1 MREGEKTFQELLF
14 NAREAFMAKM
24 VDLLRY
30 LNSNKIEFQVIEH
43 DPAFSAH
50 EVALRTKVPESEM
63 AKAIL
68 IRIEDHYW
76 MAVLRADQ
84 RIDHQLLKRTFAA
97 KNVHIA
103 HEEDLGLLFPD
114 CQIGA
119 MPPFGNLYGLPVLV
133 EDGLAGDD
141 DIVFNACTH
150 TKAIR
155 MKFKDFRRLAKP
167 VIAAFAEPKRVTADR
182 ELQD

>member
-1 MREGEKTFQELLF
+1 
-14 NAREAFMAKM
+14 MAKM
-24 VDLLRY
+24 TDLLRY
-30 LNSNKIEFQVIEH
+30 LNSNKVEFQVLEH

-50 EVALRTKVPESEM
+50 DVAVRTNIPESEM

-68 IRIEDHYW
+68 IRIEEHFW

-84 RIDHQLLKRTFAA
+84 RINEQLLKRTFAA
-97 KNVHIA
+97 KNVHLA

-133 EDGLAGDD
+133 EDGLAEDEE
-141 DIVFNACTH
+141 IVFNACTH

-155 MKFKDFRRLAKP
+155 MKFRDFRRLAKP
-167 VIAAFAEPKRVTADR
+167 VIAAFADAKRVVADR

>member
-1 MREGEKTFQELLF
+1 
-14 NAREAFMAKM
+14 MAKM
-24 VDLLRY
+24 TDLIRY
-30 LNSNKIEFQVIEH
+30 LSSNKVEFQVLEH

-50 EVALRTKVPESEM
+50 DVAVVTHIPESAM

-68 IRIEDHYW
+68 VRIDDHFW

-84 RIDHQLLKRTFAA
+84 RINPQLVKRSFSA
-97 KNVHIA
+97 KHVHLA
-103 HEEDLGLLFPD
+103 HEEDLGTLFPD

-133 EDGLAGDD
+133 DESLAEDEE
-141 DIVFNACTH
+141 IVFNACTH

-155 MKFKDFRRLAKP
+155 MKFKDFRRLVKP
-167 VIAAFAEPKRVTADR
+167 VIGGFSESPHLMENR
-182 ELQD
+182 EF

>member
-1 MREGEKTFQELLF
+1 
-14 NAREAFMAKM
+14 MAKIS
-24 VDLLRY
+24 DLLRY
-30 LNSNKIEFQVIEH
+30 LQSNKVEFHVMEH

-50 EVALRTKVPESEM
+50 DVAASAHVPESEM

-68 IRIEDHYW
+68 IRMDEHYW

-84 RIDHQLLKRTFAA
+84 RINEQMVRRVFGA
-97 KNVHIA
+97 KTVHLA

-133 EDGLAGDD
+133 EECLAEDEE
-141 DIVFNACTH
+141 IVFNACTH

-167 VIAAFAEPKRVTADR
+167 VVAGFAEAVHALEERTV
-182 ELQD
+182 

>member
-1 MREGEKTFQELLF
+1 
-14 NAREAFMAKM
+14 MAKM
-24 VDLLRY
+24 TDLLRY
-30 LNSNKIEFQVIEH
+30 LNSNKIEFQIIEH

-50 EVALRTKVPESEM
+50 DVAVRTKIPESEM

-68 IRIEDHYW
+68 IKIDDRFW

-84 RIDHQLLKRTFAA
+84 LINERLLKRTFAA
-97 KNVHIA
+97 KIVHLA

-133 EDGLAGDD
+133 EDGLALDEE
-141 DIVFNACTH
+141 IVFNACTH

-155 MKFKDFRRLAKP
+155 MKFKDFCRLAKP
-167 VIAAFAEPKRVTADR
+167 AIAAFAEPKCVTADR

>member
-1 MREGEKTFQELLF
+1 
-14 NAREAFMAKM
+14 MAKIT
-24 VDLLRY
+24 DLLRY
-30 LNSNKIEFQVIEH
+30 LNSNKVEFQVLEH

-50 EVALRTKVPESEM
+50 DVAALAHVPESEM
-63 AKAIL
+63 AKAVL

-84 RIDHQLLKRTFAA
+84 RINQQMIRRAFGA
-97 KNVHIA
+97 KNVQLA

-119 MPPFGNLYGLPVLV
+119 MPPFGNLYGVPVLV
-133 EDGLAGDD
+133 EESLAEDEE
-141 DIVFNACTH
+141 IVFNACTH

-167 VIAAFAEPKRVTADR
+167 VITEFADSVHVVQERTF
-182 ELQD
+182 

>member
-1 MREGEKTFQELLF
+1 
-14 NAREAFMAKM
+14 MAKIS
-24 VDLLRY
+24 DLLRY
-30 LNSNKIEFQVIEH
+30 LQSNKVDFQVLEH

-50 EVALRTKVPESEM
+50 DVAATTHVPESEM

-68 IRIEDHYW
+68 IRIDGHAW

-84 RIDHQLLKRTFAA
+84 RINEQMVRRVFGA
-97 KNVHIA
+97 KTVHLA
-103 HEEDLGLLFPD
+103 HEDDLGMLFPD

-133 EDGLAGDD
+133 EECLAGDEE
-141 DIVFNACTH
+141 IVFNACTH

-155 MKFKDFRRLAKP
+155 MMFKDFKRLAKP
-167 VIAAFAEPKRVTADR
+167 VITSFADTVHLVEERAM
-182 ELQD
+182 